1 MSAIPDSSN
10 PREMSMSAF
19 SFMAAAG
26 LLGLVGGFVV
36 ANIASSP
43 RAAQIGTVLAGV
55 GVIMLAAVAVRHLL
69 A

>member
-1 MSAIPDSSN
+1 MF
-10 PREMSMSAF
+10 MSAF